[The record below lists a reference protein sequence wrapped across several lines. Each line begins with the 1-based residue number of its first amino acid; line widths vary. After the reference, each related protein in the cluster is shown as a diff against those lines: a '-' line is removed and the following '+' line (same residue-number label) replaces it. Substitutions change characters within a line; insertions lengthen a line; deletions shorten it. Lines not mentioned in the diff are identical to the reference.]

1 MVFLTLDLILLLLRS
16 QLSNTSYKDLF
27 SAKSKMNEEIR
38 QLWQDIELK
47 DGQIASLEEAR
58 KKDEGDN
65 SRCLLFFRLSF
76 AFFRQVF

>member
-65 SRCLLFFRLSF
+65 SRCLLFVCLFF
-76 AFFRQVF
+76 AFV